1 MFGKYKVCVMS
12 NKTLASEEG
21 KIPVICGDLKT
32 KPQSIRLKKEWK
44 TRRSFLSVQTILMK
58 HFLY

>member
-1 MFGKYKVCVMS
+1 MIESLDYCVCQYECVDGL
-12 NKTLASEEG
+12 NENA
-21 KIPVICGDLKT
+21 ICGELKT

-44 TRRSFLSVQTILMK
+44 MRRPFLSVQTILMK